1 MKPATQGMLG
11 VAVAQIVFGTIGLC
25 VLESGADSV
34 SAVFYRAATGGLLLT
49 LLGFF
54 NGDLRGLMR
63 LPRRM
68 LVLAVAS
75 GVLMAANWVLF
86 FEGIARNG
94 ISLTTVLFYV
104 EPFFVVV
111 MGALVFRERL
121 SAATFLWIGLALVG
135 LVLVTGLDT
144 ANLASNASYLIGIA
158 CTLAAAFLY
167 ALVTIIARGLVAV
180 KPSQLTLVQCLC
192 GVVALSWVVPL
203 GPKELSAGQWGWLG
217 MVGVVHTVGALAL
230 LYNALPKLAL
240 PVIAILL
247 FLEPVSAVIV
257 DAMAYGHLIGPNQ
270 IAGFAFVALSGL
282 GVTLKWGV
290 RPAVPTVA
298 LPSGA

>member
-11 VAVAQIVFGTIGLC
+11 VAAAQIVFGTIGLC

-49 LLGFF
+49 IFGFF
-54 NGDLRGLMR
+54 NGKLRGLVR
-63 LPRRM
+63 LPWRT
-68 LVLAVAS
+68 LALAVAS
-75 GVLMAANWVLF
+75 GVLMTANWVLF
-86 FEGIARNG
+86 FEGIARGG
-94 ISLTTVLFYV
+94 ISLATVLFYV

-121 SAATFLWIGLALVG
+121 SASTFLWVGLALVG

-144 ANLASNASYLIGIA
+144 ADLAANPSHLIGIA

-167 ALVTIIARGLVAV
+167 ALVTIIARGMTAM

-192 GVVALSWVVPL
+192 GVALLSWIVPL
-203 GPKELSAGQWGWLG
+203 GPKDLSAGQWGWLG
-217 MVGVVHTVGALAL
+217 VVGAVHTVGALAL

-240 PVIAILL
+240 PAIAILL

-257 DAMAYGHLIGPNQ
+257 DALAYGHLIGPNQ
-270 IAGFAFVALSGL
+270 IAGFAVIALAGM
-282 GVTLKWGV
+282 GVTLKWGA
-290 RPAVPTVA
+290 RPVPAAA